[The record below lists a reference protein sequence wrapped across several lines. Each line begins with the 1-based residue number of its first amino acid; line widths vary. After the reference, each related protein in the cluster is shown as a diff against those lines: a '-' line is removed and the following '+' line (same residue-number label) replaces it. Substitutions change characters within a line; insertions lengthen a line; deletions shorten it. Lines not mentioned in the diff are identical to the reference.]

1 MYGEQ
6 HLSESVGHSFSWFLQ
21 SAFQSGSPFLF
32 GEVVVAWDNGFELRQ
47 RVVADGSQ
55 SYGEF
60 EGFHVSVAHG
70 RQLPEVVEFPIF

>member
-47 RVVADGSQ
+47 RVIADGSQ
-55 SYGEF
+55 GYGEF

-70 RQLPEVVEFPIF
+70 RQFPEVVEFPIF